1 MSKIQLTENIP
12 THEGK
17 DYPYLAVIQV
27 IGKFPIATEFS
38 ARNASV
44 ELTIIP
50 YRVVQDGAEEI
61 RIAHPT
67 IERSLIIEQF
77 SPSTLSP
84 LAAGLIAANIAEW
97 ASAEVIG

>member
-1 MSKIQLTENIP
+1 MSKIQLAENIP

-17 DYPYLAVIQV
+17 EYPYLAVVQV
-27 IGKFPIATEFS
+27 VGKFPIATEFS

-44 ELTIIP
+44 ELVVVP

-67 IERSLIIEQF
+67 IERTLTVEQF

-84 LAAGLIAANIAEW
+84 LAAALIAANIAEW
-97 ASAEVIG
+97 ASAEVIA